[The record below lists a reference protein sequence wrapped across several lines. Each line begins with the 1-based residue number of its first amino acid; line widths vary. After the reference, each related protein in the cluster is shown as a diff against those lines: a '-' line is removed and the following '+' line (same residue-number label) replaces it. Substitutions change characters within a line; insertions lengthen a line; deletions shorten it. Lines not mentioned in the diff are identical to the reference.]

1 MYGPAFAMLTMSREG
16 RKQQTSNKQSTD
28 VLITSHFCKRI
39 DCLHYFSSIKS
50 VKVSYFKAPK
60 FLFILKSNELN
71 RAKLIPVGNIPA
83 YFENTK
89 SKCKDKSTFFFI
101 LIKFD
106 SVRIPLKNYN
116 IINDVLLGLCK
127 TVLTIC
133 F

>member
-16 RKQQTSNKQSTD
+16 RKQQTSNKQSND

-60 FLFILKSNELN
+60 FFFILKSNELN
-71 RAKLIPVGNIPA
+71 RAKLIGNIPA

-89 SKCKDKSTFFFI
+89 SKCKDKSTLFN
-101 LIKFD
+101 LLKCD